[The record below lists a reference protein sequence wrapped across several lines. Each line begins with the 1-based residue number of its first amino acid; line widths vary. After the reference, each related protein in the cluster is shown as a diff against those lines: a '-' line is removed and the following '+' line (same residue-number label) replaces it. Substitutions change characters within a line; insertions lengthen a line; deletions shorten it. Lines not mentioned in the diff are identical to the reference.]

1 MSRDETIGLLE
12 TLRDSQTSALVRH
25 AFNMAIAAVRDA
37 MEPKP
42 EQIGSLSCMNS
53 EKMHDRTTD
62 GQIRREYSDGYADGY
77 KQGMQDANEQIKWER
92 DTALQQLADIG
103 YGLGETPRDVVVVTR
118 CRECNWQRPN
128 TGPGYCTVW
137 HRDADPDGY
146 CHKGAGRDGTRKR
159 ENRQK
164 NSSNV

>member
-37 MEPKP
+37 MEQKP

-62 GQIRREYSDGYADGY
+62 GQIVRC
-77 KQGMQDANEQIKWER
+77 QDC
-92 DTALQQLADIG
+92 T
-103 YGLGETPRDVVVVTR
+103 
-118 CRECNWQRPN
+118 WQRPN

-137 HRDADPDGY
+137 HRDVDPDGY
-146 CHKGAGRDGTRKR
+146 CHKGAGRDGTWKR
-159 ENRQK
+159 ENRQE